1 MLQRASHNKARGTK
15 RAARQSW
22 SVGSPE
28 LDAESSAIVDFA
40 LRWLP
45 FGGPRADD
53 ILVEFGVNMLT
64 FTQRIEKILVSGRP
78 TALSLAE
85 RNGLREMVATVGRTS
100 ERR

>member
-1 MLQRASHNKARGTK
+1 
-15 RAARQSW
+15 
-22 SVGSPE
+22 
-28 LDAESSAIVDFA
+28 
-40 LRWLP
+40 
-45 FGGPRADD
+45 
-53 ILVEFGVNMLT
+53 MLT

>member
-1 MLQRASHNKARGTK
+1 MLQRASHNKVRGTK
-15 RAARQSW
+15 PPARQSW
-22 SVGSPE
+22 SVGSPK
-28 LDAESSAIVDFA
+28 LDAESPAIVDFA